1 MSALPFIAWLRH
13 NVAEAHHLPRAIPVT
28 ANLDLEAETNVNM
41 DRYETRIDIEARL
54 HVYQVISDINP
65 KSEEMVRAYD
75 QAVKV
80 LAHEMYGPIER
91 DMRDLQVALFQV
103 EQILPDDI
111 HAKVSRIIKTLR
123 GDG

>member
-1 MSALPFIAWLRH
+1 MSALPFVVGLRH
-13 NVAEAHHLPRAIPVT
+13 NMAEARCIPKVITVT
-28 ANLDLEAETNVNM
+28 ANLDLKAETNVNM
-41 DRYETRIDIEARL
+41 ARYETRIDIEARL
-54 HVYQVISDINP
+54 HVYQTISGVNP
-65 KSEEMVRAYD
+65 KPEELARAYD
-75 QAVKV
+75 KAIKV

-111 HAKVSRIIKTLR
+111 HAKVNRIIKTLR